1 MAEYEAQYKRIVGS
15 NSQSLQYMCKIQNTR
30 ETRS

>member
-1 MAEYEAQYKRIVGS
+1 MAEDEAQYTRIVGS
-15 NSQSLQYMCKIQNTR
+15 NSQSLHYMCKIQNTR